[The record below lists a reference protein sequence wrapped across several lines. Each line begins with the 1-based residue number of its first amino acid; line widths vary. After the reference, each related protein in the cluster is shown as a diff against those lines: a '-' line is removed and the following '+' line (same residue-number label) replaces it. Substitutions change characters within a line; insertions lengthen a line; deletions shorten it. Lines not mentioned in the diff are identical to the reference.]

1 MARIHTGHTD
11 MLARILD
18 QVLPGLAIP
27 RGYEVLSYE
36 VAPWTADSVQVIVVI
51 IRVDHESPQIYNN
64 RSRAT
69 TKKIIRTLNLSQAGL
84 PVYSVMNKVS
94 HRPVIGE

>member
-1 MARIHTGHTD
+1 MAQIHTGHTD

-18 QVLPGLAIP
+18 QVLPGLVIP

-51 IRVDHESPQIYNN
+51 IRVDHASQQIYNQ
-64 RSRAT
+64 SRAM